1 MSVIL
6 LGLLKSLV
14 FRGRLSYSSW
24 IVRTRGALTLLCIRG
39 MHQSITSLRCV
50 APMSIDSRLEVS
62 LNRFMDQPMALHI
75 GLSNADITA
84 VAYRSLMH

>member
-1 MSVIL
+1 
-6 LGLLKSLV
+6 
-14 FRGRLSYSSW
+14 
-24 IVRTRGALTLLCIRG
+24 
-39 MHQSITSLRCV
+39 
-50 APMSIDSRLEVS
+50 MSIDSRLEVS